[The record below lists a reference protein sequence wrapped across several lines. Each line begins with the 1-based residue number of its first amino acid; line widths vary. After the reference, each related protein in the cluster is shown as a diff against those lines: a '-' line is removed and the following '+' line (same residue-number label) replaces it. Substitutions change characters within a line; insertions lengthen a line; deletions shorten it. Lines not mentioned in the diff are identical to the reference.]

1 MPSGYD
7 NSVNSISVGN
17 KDKERG
23 WATAGVLH
31 RLDYCRSFT
40 VRIYMVICRLTC
52 SLKLGE
58 NKNSKVKVQCLSFQ
72 MWPFHIEINPSKCL
86 LNDTEPRPQHFLTK
100 FSSTFQPDSDLHIFQ
115 PQPSCIQILMSR
127 NKVGN
132 TLWKKVGFQRMTI
145 RYLGLLGVGDPMNLD
160 HDHQSRRCPQS
171 TLEIVT
177 FDIVLLAA
185 SKLHITSF
193 TSRSM
198 LCTQINRVMPRTRW
212 VCWSDELLHVG
223 LPWVRYR

>member
-1 MPSGYD
+1 MAAGAWLRYPSSQVSLSPLICLCAGDTLPPEASAMPSGYD

-132 TLWKKVGFQRMTI
+132 TL
-145 RYLGLLGVGDPMNLD
+145 
-160 HDHQSRRCPQS
+160 
-171 TLEIVT
+171 
-177 FDIVLLAA
+177 
-185 SKLHITSF
+185 
-193 TSRSM
+193 
-198 LCTQINRVMPRTRW
+198 
-212 VCWSDELLHVG
+212 
-223 LPWVRYR
+223 